1 MQLSTRMANDEAV
14 VTPVIVR
21 DVRKSYSG
29 SGDTVSALAGVSLEV
44 HVGEMV
50 ALVGPSGCG
59 KSTLLNLVGCVD
71 LPTSGEVIVDGRV
84 TSSLDDDALTLLRR
98 DRVGT
103 IFQFFNLLPA
113 LTLFDNIGLPLVLRR
128 LPKDQVAARVDAA
141 LAQVGISEKRNAYPA
156 QISGGQM
163 QRAAI
168 ARAIVHSP
176 AIILADEPTGN
187 LDTANGEKVLRLLRA
202 LADGGQAILMA
213 THSVEAAAVCDR
225 TRFSGGGNPA
235 RARVR
240 RRAAAPAA
248 RRSRLSRP
256 PRQARLHRSGATSRD
271 AALQLVQ
278 PYRRAGP
285 SERDR

>member
-1 MQLSTRMANDEAV
+1 MQLSSFAVTNKSV
-14 VTPVIVR
+14 VTPVVVV

-29 SGDTVSALAGVSLEV
+29 SGDAVVALAGVSLRVES
-44 HVGEMV
+44 GEMV

-71 LPTSGEVIVDGRV
+71 LPTSGQVRVDGRV
-84 TSSLDDDALTLLRR
+84 TSDLNDDALTLLRR

-113 LTLFDNIGLPLVLRR
+113 LSIFENIALPLVLRR
-128 LPKDQVAARVDAA
+128 LPKAEIAARVDAA
-141 LAQVGISEKRNAYPA
+141 MTQVGISEKRAAYPA

-187 LDTANGEKVLRLLRA
+187 LDTANGQNVLRLLRS

-213 THSVEAAAVCDR
+213 THSAEAAAICDR
-225 TRFSGGGNPA
+225 TIHMQDGRII
-235 RARVR
+235 
-240 RRAAAPAA
+240 
-248 RRSRLSRP
+248 
-256 PRQARLHRSGATSRD
+256 
-271 AALQLVQ
+271 
-278 PYRRAGP
+278 
-285 SERDR
+285 